1 MHRVHLVVVGRG
13 KWKVRDEAVE
23 YARKASRWEMSQT
36 HQNPSK
42 ARQTRRAKS
51 TLEEQS
57 SSFLSAF
64 VPRDHA
70 VREKRVRVHFTGQGQ
85 GCGTLT
91 LSVSVLAKH
100 VSRQERGPLLH
111 PALWNDFSFLGR
123 APINAQLTPW
133 ALWERQVGIYVATR
147 LKGSTLSFSLLLAK
161 IAKRVVHSFWG
172 KSKTNQN
179 TRDLTK
185 LDSVTVFKNIFI
197 HAFQAIKCKKK
208 DTLFF
213 LKKK

>member
-1 MHRVHLVVVGRG
+1 MHRVHLIVVGRS

-23 YARKASRWEMSQT
+23 YSRKARGWEMSQT

-42 ARQTRRAKS
+42 VRQARRAKRA
-51 TLEEQS
+51 LEEQS
-57 SSFLSAF
+57 SHFLSAF
-64 VPRDHA
+64 VPKDPA
-70 VREKRVRVHFTGQGQ
+70 VREKRVRVHFTGEGQ
-85 GCGTLT
+85 
-91 LSVSVLAKH
+91 
-100 VSRQERGPLLH
+100 RGGRGRAV
-111 PALWNDFSFLGR
+111 ALWCSLSLCLLNASADKSMGHCCIQHSDFSFLGR

-133 ALWERQVGIYVATR
+133 ALWERRVGIYVATR

-197 HAFQAIKCKKK
+197 HAFQAIKCKKRYS
-208 DTLFF
+208 FF
-213 LKKK
+213 F